1 VLTETPRSL
10 KDIEILCLSCF
21 LCLKLVD
28 PLLCALSRI
37 TSEHL
42 TVACTTIPTSPI
54 RRLVEPLCLSSK
66 IRSSRPLLPSTTI
79 LPQSTVL
86 TREEPYYRPTFLSIR
101 YNTHKTRYR
110 ALRLREIEIR
120 DYR

>member
-1 VLTETPRSL
+1 MLTETLRSL
-10 KDIEILCLSCF
+10 KDIEIPRPSCF
-21 LCLKLVD
+21 LYLKLVD
-28 PLLCALSRI
+28 PLLYALSRI

-54 RRLVEPLCLSSK
+54 RRLVEPPCLLSK
-66 IRSSRPLLPSTTI
+66 IRSSRPLFLSTTI

-86 TREEPYYRPTFLSIR
+86 TREEPYHRPTFPSIR

-110 ALRLREIEIR
+110 ALRLREIKIG